1 MDVWFSS
8 AHKTCFTWCF
18 TMFHHWY
25 WPILCSKQH
34 WCESP
39 PALPEDSARWLQHV
53 SAWRELIA
61 VFNGLRKNRNF
72 SGAAKKKRSRWAR
85 QKHAKT
91 IKVQR
96 KCRVGLNLAYVPQ
109 TSPNNATWKLMKI
122 MLYRSVFGQAMT
134 SSSCD
139 MLEKFGAIW
148 CNRRAVAEEP
158 SSKNLRRRYTNE
170 AFFSLSIPK

>member
-1 MDVWFSS
+1 MVRKS
-8 AHKTCFTWCF
+8 AGASRGFCAMT
-18 TMFHHWY
+18 
-25 WPILCSKQH
+25 
-34 WCESP
+34 
-39 PALPEDSARWLQHV
+39 SACV
-53 SAWRELIA
+53 GMAAELIA
-61 VFNGLRKNRNF
+61 VFNGLRQPRLLRR
-72 SGAAKKKRSRWAR
+72 SKKKRSRWAR

-109 TSPNNATWKLMKI
+109 TSPNNATWMGKI

-134 SSSCD
+134 
-139 MLEKFGAIW
+139 MLENFGAIW